1 MNDLLVAGLI
11 ATLLVFGLLCIY
23 IDKLKTQL
31 AQAQEAVDGWIAVSK
46 QWKAAC
52 DAHEAQWVEY
62 LRARR
67 ELEAAEA
74 KIELLEKDKQIL

>member
-11 ATLLVFGLLCIY
+11 AALLVFGLLCIY

-31 AQAQEAVDGWIAVSK
+31 AQAQESGDGWIAVSK

-52 DAHEAQWVEY
+52 NAHEAQWSEY
-62 LRARR
+62 RRVRR
-67 ELEAAEA
+67 ELDAAEA
-74 KIELLEKDKQIL
+74 KIELLKKDKQIL